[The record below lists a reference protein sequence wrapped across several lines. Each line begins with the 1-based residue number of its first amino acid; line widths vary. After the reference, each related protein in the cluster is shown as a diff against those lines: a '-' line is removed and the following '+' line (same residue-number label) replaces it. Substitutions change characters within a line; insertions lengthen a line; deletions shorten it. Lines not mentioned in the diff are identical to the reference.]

1 MSDPC
6 CGGDTPEPPRNRPLL
21 DPAPAPASS
30 APLSV
35 TCSCCAQGAGGR
47 EPSAPETAE
56 GAVDTDGCGD
66 PTCSSPDPA
75 PGERPGTWWGSA
87 GVRWA
92 GLAGA
97 LWLAGVLTGWL
108 TGAPVVATALFAGA
122 IAAGGWTFVPGT
134 LRALLRGGLGV
145 GTLMTVAMVGAILLG
160 EVGEAAMLAFL
171 FSLAEALEDHA
182 VARTRH
188 GLRALL
194 DLVPTRA
201 TVLRQGR
208 AATVDPAELAVGDLL
223 LVRPGERVATD
234 GVVRSGRS
242 TLDTSTVT
250 GESVP
255 VEATE
260 GTEVFAGT
268 VNGGGALEIEVTARV
283 ADNSLSRVVHI
294 VEREQAR
301 KGAAQ
306 RLAAR
311 VARPLVPGILVVA
324 ALIAV
329 VGSLLGEPGVWIE
342 RALVVLVAASPC
354 AFAISVPVTVVA
366 AIGAASR
373 SGVLVK
379 GGAALEAFGAVRVVA
394 LDKTG
399 TLTRNAPAVVA
410 VEPVPGHTREEVLA
424 AAAAL
429 EARSEHP
436 LASAILAAHPDPEPA
451 HDVAAVP
458 GSGLTGTLDGVPLR
472 LGRPGYIDPGPL
484 ARAVADLQEQG
495 ATTVLVESD
504 GRVVGAVA
512 IRDDLRPEAAE
523 AVAALH
529 RVGVRTVMLTGDNER
544 TARALAARVGV
555 DEVHADL
562 RPEDKARLVTDLRR
576 HGPVAMVG
584 DGVNDA
590 PALATADAGVAMGAM
605 GADVAV
611 ETADIALMGEDLRV
625 LPRAL
630 SHARRTRR
638 IMLQSLVL
646 SAGILLVLIPLSAFG
661 VLGLAAVILTHELA
675 EVLVIANG
683 VRAGHRTPAES
694 SSTESRQA
702 AERVGERV

>member
-1 MSDPC
+1 
-6 CGGDTPEPPRNRPLL
+6 
-21 DPAPAPASS
+21 
-30 APLSV
+30 
-35 TCSCCAQGAGGR
+35 
-47 EPSAPETAE
+47 
-56 GAVDTDGCGD
+56 
-66 PTCSSPDPA
+66 
-75 PGERPGTWWGSA
+75 
-87 GVRWA
+87 
-92 GLAGA
+92 
-97 LWLAGVLTGWL
+97 
-108 TGAPVVATALFAGA
+108 
-122 IAAGGWTFVPGT
+122 
-134 LRALLRGGLGV
+134 
-145 GTLMTVAMVGAILLG
+145 
-160 EVGEAAMLAFL
+160 
-171 FSLAEALEDHA
+171 
-182 VARTRH
+182 
-188 GLRALL
+188 
-194 DLVPTRA
+194 
-201 TVLRQGR
+201 
-208 AATVDPAELAVGDLL
+208 
-223 LVRPGERVATD
+223 ERVATD

-268 VNGGGALEIEVTARV
+268 VNGGGIEVTARV

-311 VARPLVPGILVVA
+311 VARPLVPGILAVA

-484 ARAVADLQEQG
+484 ARAVAGLQEQG
-495 ATTVLVESD
+495 ATTVLVESG

-630 SHARRTRR
+630 AHARRTRR